1 MLEQISAAIDWFAG
15 RVFAKIPLFGVEVE
29 GIILWLAIPMIFF
42 SFWLGMPQIR
52 AFGHALRL
60 VRGDYNKHQAAGSVS
75 HFAALATAISG
86 TVGMGNIAGVAL
98 GISVGGPGAAL
109 WMLVIGFFAMAL
121 KCAEVTLGLK
131 YRQQMDDGNVTG
143 GPFYYLQHGLAARGL
158 PRTGKLLA
166 VFYAICLLFGC
177 LSLFQV
183 NQSYTQVANM
193 TGFTNNWAY
202 GILFALLV
210 GIVIIGDIK
219 WIARFTTI
227 LSPAKAAIYI
237 IGCLAVLAVNHD
249 RIGGAIALIFSE
261 AFNSKSVWGGAMG
274 AFVMGM
280 RRATYACEAGV
291 GTAVIAHAAAKT
303 DEPAS
308 EGLVAMLETFLCI
321 FIICALSALTVITAG
336 TWTSGQPGIAMTSAA
351 FGTVSPWFQYVLT
364 IAVFLFA
371 YSTVIAN
378 GYYGAQSWCYLFG
391 QTRRNDIMFKIIFC
405 CIQPLGAVLAVG
417 KVIDF
422 VDAVY
427 FLMAVPNVIGLY
439 LLAPELKRE
448 LDGYLARV
456 KSGDIRQAHQLSS
469 S

>member
-1 MLEQISAAIDWFAG
+1 MLEQISAAIDWFAS
-15 RVFAKIPLFGVEVE
+15 RVFVKVSLLGVEVE
-29 GIILWLAIPMIFF
+29 AIILWLAVPMVFF
-42 SFWLGMPQIR
+42 TFWLGLPQIR

-60 VRGDYNKHQAAGSVS
+60 VRGDYDTGEAKGAVS

-98 GISVGGPGAAL
+98 GIAVGGPGAAF

-131 YRQQMDDGNVTG
+131 YRKLLANGDVAG
-143 GPFYYLQHGLAARGL
+143 GPFYTLQFGLAAKGL
-158 PRTGKLLA
+158 PRTGRVLA
-166 VFYAICLLFGC
+166 IFYAICLLFGC

-193 TGFTNNWAY
+193 TGFSNGWAY
-202 GILFALLV
+202 GIIFALLV
-210 GIVIIGDIK
+210 GIAIIGDIK

-227 LSPAKAAIYI
+227 LSPAKAGIYI
-237 IGCLAVLAVNHD
+237 VGCLCVLVVNHE
-249 RIGGAIALIFSE
+249 RIGAGIALIFTE
-261 AFNSKSVWGGAMG
+261 AFNARSVWGGAMA

-364 IAVFLFA
+364 VAVFLFA

-391 QTRRNDIMFKIIFC
+391 ETRFNDLFFKTLFC
-405 CIQPLGAVLAVG
+405 CVQPLGAVLSVG

-422 VDAVY
+422 VDAIY
-427 FLMAVPNVIGLY
+427 FLMAVPNVIGIY
-439 LLAPELKRE
+439 LLAPELKKE
-448 LDGYLARV
+448 LGGYLARV
-456 KSGDIRQAHQLSS
+456 KSGEIKATRLE
-469 S
+469 

>member
-1 MLEQISAAIDWFAG
+1 MLEQISKGIDWFAS
-15 RVFAKIPLFGVEVE
+15 RVFAKVNLFGTDVE
-29 GIILWLAIPMIFF
+29 GIILWLAIPMVFF
-42 SFWLGMPQIR
+42 TFWLGLPQIR

-60 VRGDYNKHQAAGSVS
+60 VRGDYDKHQAKGSVS

-98 GISVGGPGAAL
+98 GISIGGPGAAF

-131 YRQQMDDGNVTG
+131 YRRILADGTVAG
-143 GPFYYLQHGLAARGL
+143 GPFHTLEFGLAERGM
-158 PRTGKLLA
+158 PRTGKVLA

-177 LSLFQV
+177 LSLFQA
-183 NQSYTQVANM
+183 NQSYKQLSDV
-193 TGFTNNWAY
+193 TGYDFAWGY
-202 GILFALLV
+202 GIIFAILV

-227 LSPAKAAIYI
+227 LSPAKAAVYI
-237 IGCLAVLAVNHD
+237 IGCLAVLLVNYD
-249 RIGGAIALIFSE
+249 RVLPAIALIVTE
-261 AFNSKSVWGGAMG
+261 AFNANSVWGGAMG

-321 FIICALSALTVITAG
+321 FVICALSALTVVTAG

-364 IAVFLFA
+364 VAVFLFA
-371 YSTVIAN
+371 YTTVIAN
-378 GYYGAQSWCYLFG
+378 GYYGAESWCYLFG
-391 QTRRNDIMFKIIFC
+391 KTRANDIFFKILFC

-427 FLMAVPNVIGLY
+427 FLMAVPNVIGIY
-439 LLAPELKRE
+439 LLAPVLKKELG
-448 LDGYLARV
+448 DYLARV
-456 KSGDIRQAHQLSS
+456 KSGQIVRKTR
-469 S
+469 

>member
-1 MLEQISAAIDWFAG
+1 MLDQISAAIDHFSSI
-15 RVFAKIPLFGVEVE
+15 VFAKIGLFGVQVE
-29 GIILWLAIPMIFF
+29 AIIIWLAIPMLFF
-42 SFWLGMPQIR
+42 TFWLGMPQIR

-60 VRGDYNKHQAAGSVS
+60 VRGDYDKANAKGSVS

-98 GISVGGPGAAL
+98 GVAVGGPGAAF

-121 KCAEVTLGLK
+121 KCAEVTMGLK
-131 YRQQMDDGNVTG
+131 YRKTLADGSVVG
-143 GPFYYLQHGLAARGL
+143 GPFYALQFGLESLGMQ
-158 PRTGKLLA
+158 RTGRMLA

-183 NQSYTQVANM
+183 NQSYAQVADM
-193 TGFTNNWAY
+193 TGFTNAWAY
-202 GILFALLV
+202 GIVFALLV
-210 GIVIIGDIK
+210 GVAIIGDIK

-227 LSPAKAAIYI
+227 LSPAKALIYI
-237 IGCLAVLAVNHD
+237 VGCLCVLAVNYQN
-249 RIGGAIALIFSE
+249 IGSAIVLIFTE
-261 AFNSKSVWGGAMG
+261 AFNMQSVWGGAIA

-364 IAVFLFA
+364 VAVFLFA

-405 CIQPLGAVLAVG
+405 CIQPLGAVLSVG

-439 LLAPELKRE
+439 FLAPVIRQELKNY
-448 LDGYLARV
+448 LDKV
-456 KSGDIRQAHQLSS
+456 KLGEIKPKKI
-469 S
+469 

>member
-1 MLEQISAAIDWFAG
+1 MLDQMLASLSTVIDRFSG
-15 RVFAKIPLFGVEVE
+15 TVFFKIGLLGGQVEAV
-29 GIILWLAIPMIFF
+29 ILWLAIPMVLFT
-42 SFWLGMPQIR
+42 FWLGFPQLR
-52 AFGHALRL
+52 AFSHALRL
-60 VRGDYNKHQAAGSVS
+60 VRGDYDKAHAKGAVS

-98 GISVGGPGAAL
+98 GVAVGGPGAAF

-121 KCAEVTLGLK
+121 KCAEVTMGLK
-131 YRQQMDDGNVTG
+131 FRKTLADGSVVG
-143 GPFYYLQHGLAARGL
+143 GPFYALQFGMESLGMA
-158 PRTGKLLA
+158 RTGKLLA

-193 TGFTNNWAY
+193 TGFTYAWGY
-202 GILFALLV
+202 GILFAILV
-210 GIVIIGDIK
+210 GVVIIGDIK

-227 LSPAKAAIYI
+227 LSPAKAGIYI
-237 IGCLAVLAVNHD
+237 IGCLCVLGVNYQN
-249 RIGGAIALIFSE
+249 IGSAIALIFTE
-261 AFNSKSVWGGAMG
+261 AFNLKSVWGGAIA

-336 TWTSGQPGIAMTSAA
+336 TWTSGQPGIEMTSAA

-364 IAVFLFA
+364 VAVFLFA

-391 QTRRNDIMFKIIFC
+391 ETRRNDITFKIIFC
-405 CIQPLGAVLAVG
+405 CIQPLGAALPVS

-427 FLMAVPNVIGLY
+427 FLMAIPNVIGLY
-439 LLAPELKRE
+439 FLAPVIRQELTR
-448 LDGYLARV
+448 YLADV
-456 KSGDIRQAHQLSS
+456 KSGKLAPTR
-469 S
+469 

>member
-1 MLEQISAAIDWFAG
+1 MLDQISTAIDRFSG
-15 RVFAKIPLFGVEVE
+15 VVFAKIGLFGVQVE
-29 GIILWLAIPMIFF
+29 AIIIWLAIPMVFF
-42 SFWLGMPQIR
+42 TFWLGMPQLR

-60 VRGDYNKHQAAGSVS
+60 VRGDYDKASAQGAVS

-98 GISVGGPGAAL
+98 GVAVGGPGAAFWL
-109 WMLVIGFFAMAL
+109 LVIGFFAMAL
-121 KCAEVTLGLK
+121 KCAEVTMGLK
-131 YRQQMDDGNVTG
+131 YRQQMPDGSVVG
-143 GPFYYLQHGLAARGL
+143 GPFYALQFGLAARGL

-183 NQSYTQVANM
+183 NQSYAQVSDM
-193 TGFTNNWAY
+193 TGFTNAWAY
-202 GILFALLV
+202 GVLFAFLV
-210 GIVIIGDIK
+210 GVAIIGDIK

-227 LSPAKAAIYI
+227 LSPAKALIYI
-237 IGCLAVLAVNHD
+237 VGCLCVLAVNYD
-249 RIGGAIALIFSE
+249 RIGGAIVLIFSE
-261 AFNSKSVWGGAMG
+261 AFNMQSVWGGAIA

-364 IAVFLFA
+364 VAVFLFA

-391 QTRRNDIMFKIIFC
+391 QTRRNDIIFKIIFC
-405 CIQPLGAVLAVG
+405 CIQPLGAVLSVG

-439 LLAPELKRE
+439 FLAPVIRQELK
-448 LDGYLARV
+448 DYLARV
-456 KSGDIRQAHQLSS
+456 RSGDIKPTKI
-469 S
+469 